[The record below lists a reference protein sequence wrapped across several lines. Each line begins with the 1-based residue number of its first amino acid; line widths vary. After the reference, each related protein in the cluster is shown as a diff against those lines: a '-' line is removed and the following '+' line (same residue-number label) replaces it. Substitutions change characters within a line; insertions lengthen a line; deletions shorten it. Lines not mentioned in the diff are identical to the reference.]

1 MSNPDGGRAPPP
13 GVRLWARDAR
23 QNGRTA
29 SARAASYPA
38 RARSR
43 TSDSYPAQLFPCTR
57 KRNYHRVLRA
67 RFFLPCPVD
76 DSVPRGRVIAGNR
89 SPPSPP
95 RPLKPY
101 PQVSF
106 RFALFNLPRAA
117 PRLHSCPEAAR
128 QCASIYLRPFR
139 FRLNFLIF
147 FLLYSIFKY

>member
-89 SPPSPP
+89 SPPFPSLSPSTA
-95 RPLKPY
+95 
-101 PQVSF
+101 QTVSTSEF
-106 RFALFNLPRAA
+106 SFCVVQPPARSAA
-117 PRLHSCPEAAR
+117 TT
-128 QCASIYLRPFR
+128 
-139 FRLNFLIF
+139 
-147 FLLYSIFKY
+147 